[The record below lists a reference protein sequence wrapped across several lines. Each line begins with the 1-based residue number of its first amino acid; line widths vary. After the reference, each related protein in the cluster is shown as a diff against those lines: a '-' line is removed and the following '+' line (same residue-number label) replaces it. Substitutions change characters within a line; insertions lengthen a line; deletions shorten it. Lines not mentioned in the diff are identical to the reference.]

1 MSLRKKQLELDLL
14 SMLEEEKQIPD
25 QNPVANKLFRLGQTM
40 LEAELSWLNQ
50 EIKDLKGGSND
61 GL

>member
-25 QNPVANKLFRLGQTM
+25 QNPVANKLFRLGQIM
-40 LEAELSWLNQ
+40 LEAELSWLDQ

>member
-1 MSLRKKQLELDLL
+1 
-14 SMLEEEKQIPD
+14 MLEEEKQIPD
-25 QNPVANKLFRLGQTM
+25 QNPVANKLFRLGQIM
-40 LEAELSWLNQ
+40 LEAELSWLDQ